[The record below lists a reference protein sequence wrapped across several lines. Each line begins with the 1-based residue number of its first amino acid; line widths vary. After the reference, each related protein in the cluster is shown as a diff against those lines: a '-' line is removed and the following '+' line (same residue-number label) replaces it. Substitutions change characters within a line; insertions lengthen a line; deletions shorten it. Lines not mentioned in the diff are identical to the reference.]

1 MSSEK
6 KKTNKLAREPTF
18 TKKKKKTET
27 ARRRRLEKKGE

>member
-18 TKKKKKTET
+18 TKKKKKKLRQH
-27 ARRRRLEKKGE
+27 AGGG